1 MRIGLRERAATR
13 WLPSLVVLLLLG
25 TTLAG
30 FVLSRRVAE
39 DQERRQLENRA
50 REVVALL
57 LSTAGRTESS
67 LQMLGALASS
77 PRPGAQ
83 PLFAEAAE
91 PLRTRAVVAIGVV
104 TRTPTGYVHTTTVG
118 EGPAAGTPVAGPL
131 AAVAERAAGRDGLV
145 GELVTTTTER
155 RVLLALAA
163 DPAGT
168 RVVFQE
174 SRLATGPLPPRNE
187 YAPFGE
193 LRIAVYA
200 SETPDPSRLILTTES
215 EVPLKGKVRREP
227 LSLGNEKWLLGVSA
241 REPLIGPFAS
251 RVPWI
256 LLAAGLIAT
265 VVAAAGAQVLRRRRD
280 FALQLVDERTQE
292 LRQAH
297 SFVERSMNSAPV
309 VVRRVAGGD
318 RCNSYVSPNVSQ
330 IFHVTEQ
337 DVMHRDAADL
347 VHPEDRAAVVAAMAR
362 VAGGSVPREVVEY
375 RARYNGASRWVST
388 VVVPDPYDS
397 EDPHP
402 PSSTPGSAL
411 LCYDIDIDARRRA
424 EDAQKEAQL
433 AADAANRSKSEFL
446 SRMSHEL
453 RTPLNAVLG
462 FGQLLQMEELTEHHH
477 EWVGQILTGGE
488 HLLSLID
495 EVLDISRIEAGEL
508 ALSAEPVLVADLIAE
523 AVKLIRPL
531 GTQQAIH
538 VIHDRS
544 GDRDCYV
551 LADRQ
556 RIKQAL
562 LNLLSNAIKYN
573 RPRGTVVVRCEQT
586 SPLIAAITVQDTGF
600 GIADDAMGRLFVPF
614 ERLGAESTTIEGT
627 GIGLALTKRLVEAMS
642 GTVAVTSEVGKGSTF
657 SIHLPVAEG
666 PVDRF
671 ERLHSATLTEPGPAP
686 AGAAKLLLIEDNLAN
701 VQLIEHV
708 LAATRPDIEVIP
720 SMYGGLGLELA
731 REHSPYLVVLDLH
744 LPDMS
749 GEQVLQRLR
758 DDPATASIPV
768 VVASADATPGQVAR
782 LMAAGAAAYVT
793 KPLDVKQFIGLLDL
807 HLPDRQDL
815 LPSPRL
821 SSRETAQPGT

>member
-1 MRIGLRERAATR
+1 MRIGMRERAATR
-13 WLPSLVVLLLLG
+13 WLPSLVVLLLLA
-25 TTLAG
+25 TTVAG

-39 DQERRQLENRA
+39 DQERRLLENRA
-50 REVVALL
+50 REAAALL
-57 LSTAGRTESS
+57 LSSSARTESS
-67 LQMLGALASS
+67 LQMLGALSSS
-77 PRPGAQ
+77 PRPGAPQ
-83 PLFAEAAE
+83 LFTEAAE
-91 PLRTRAVVAIGVV
+91 PLRTRGTVAIGVV
-104 TRTPTGYVHTTTVG
+104 TRTPSGYVHSTTVG
-118 EGPAAGTPVAGPL
+118 EGPAAGTPVTGPL
-131 AAVAERAAGRDGLV
+131 AAVAERARERGKLV
-145 GELVTTTTER
+145 SELVTSATDR
-155 RVLLALAA
+155 RVILALAA
-163 DPAGT
+163 DPAGR

-174 SRLATGPLPPRNE
+174 SRLPTGPLPPRNQ

-200 SETPDPSRLILTTES
+200 AEVPDPARLVLTTES

-227 LSLGNEKWLLGVSA
+227 LAIGSENWLLGVSA

-265 VVAAAGAQVLRRRRD
+265 AVAAAGAQVLRRRRD
-280 FALQLVDERTQE
+280 FALQLVDERTRE

-309 VVRRVAGGD
+309 VVRRVAGAERG
-318 RCNSYVSPNVSQ
+318 NSYVSPNVSQ
-330 IFHVTEQ
+330 IFNVTEQ
-337 DVMHRDAADL
+337 DLIDRDAAEF
-347 VHPEDRAAVVAAMAR
+347 VHPEDRAAVVAAMGR
-362 VAGGSVPREVVEY
+362 VAAGSVAREVVEY
-375 RARYNGASRWVST
+375 RAQYNGASRWVST
-388 VVVPDPYDS
+388 VVVPDPYES
-397 EDPHP
+397 EEPHP
-402 PSSTPGSAL
+402 PASTSGTAL

-462 FGQLLQMEELTEHHH
+462 FGQLLQMEQLTEHHH

-508 ALSAEPVLVADLIAE
+508 ALSPEPVLVADLIAD

-531 GTQQAIH
+531 GAPQAIH
-538 VIHDRS
+538 VIHDRG

-573 RPRGTVVVRCEQT
+573 RPRGTVVVRCEQS
-586 SPLIAAITVQDTGF
+586 SPLVAAITVQDTGF
-600 GIADDAMGRLFVPF
+600 GIAEDAMARLFVPF

-642 GTVAVTSEVGKGSTF
+642 GTLAVASEVGKGSTF
-657 SIHLPVAEG
+657 SINLPVAEG
-666 PVDRF
+666 PVDRY
-671 ERLHSATLTEPGPAP
+671 ERLHSANRNDAEPPPGRT
-686 AGAAKLLLIEDNLAN
+686 AKLLLIEDNLAN

-708 LAATRPDIEVIP
+708 LAATRPDIEVVP

-807 HLPDRQDL
+807 HLPERV
-815 LPSPRL
+815 
-821 SSRETAQPGT
+821 